1 MTLESMTKLAGR
13 QIRFLNK
20 DGEFNV
26 VRRGAPRAYLYDLY
40 HWLIVIRWRIF
51 LPVVMLL
58 YGVINAG
65 FAGLYLLGG
74 DCVSEARPGSF
85 WDMFFFSVQTISTI
99 GYGGMSPTTMWS
111 NGVASV
117 EAILGLLMTALLTGL
132 IFSKFSLPTARVIFT
147 DKASIRAFQGKQVL
161 MFRMANMRAN
171 QIVDATVNV
180 LMAAY
185 DLSDEDKTFRH
196 LRDLKMARRRTSM
209 FALSWTA
216 MHIIDEDS
224 PLHKCQVEQWREREI
239 ELIVSL
245 SGIDGTFGQTIQA
258 RHSYTI
264 EDIVFDHAF
273 DDIMSPQDDG
283 HILID
288 YRHFQGIHP
297 LEERP
302 HSE

>member
-1 MTLESMTKLAGR
+1 MR
-13 QIRFLNK
+13 HIRFLKEN
-20 DGEFNV
+20 GEFNV

-51 LPVVMLL
+51 LPVVMVL

-74 DCVSEARPGSF
+74 DCVSQARPGSF

-99 GYGGMSPTTMWS
+99 GYGGMSPTTMWANS
-111 NGVASV
+111 VASM

-147 DKASIRAFQGKQVL
+147 NRASIRPFRGDQVL

-185 DLSDEDKTFRH
+185 EAVEGDENFRR
-196 LRDLKMARRRTSM
+196 LQDLKMTRRRTSV

-224 PLHKCQVEQWREREI
+224 PLYACDVAQWREREI
-239 ELIVSL
+239 ELVVSL
-245 SGIDGTFGQTIQA
+245 SGVDGTFGQTIQA

-264 EDIVFDHAF
+264 DDVVFDHGF
-273 DDIMSPQDDG
+273 DDIMTPQDDG
-283 HILID
+283 HIVID
-288 YRHFQGIHP
+288 YSGFHNTYP
-297 LEERP
+297 LKERINP
-302 HSE
+302 

>member
-1 MTLESMTKLAGR
+1 MANGPSR
-13 QIRFLNK
+13 HIRFLKKN
-20 DGEFNV
+20 GEFNV
-26 VRRGAPRAYLYDLY
+26 VRRGMPRAYFYDLY

-51 LPVVMLL
+51 LPVVIVL

-65 FAGLYLLGG
+65 FAVLYLLGG
-74 DCVSEARPGSF
+74 DCVSGVEPGSF

-111 NGVASV
+111 NSVASV
-117 EAILGLLMTALLTGL
+117 EAISGVLMTALLTGL
-132 IFSKFSLPTARVIFT
+132 MFSKFSLPTARVVFT
-147 DKASIRAFQGKQVL
+147 TKASIRQFRGNRVL

-180 LMAAY
+180 LMAGF
-185 DLSDEDKTFRH
+185 EVVEGGQTFRR
-196 LRDLKMARRRTSM
+196 LQDLTVTRRRTSM
-209 FALSWTA
+209 FALSWTVT
-216 MHIIDEDS
+216 HIIDEDS
-224 PLHKCQVEQWREREI
+224 PLYACEVEQWREREI

-264 EDIVFDHAF
+264 NELVFDHAF
-273 DDIMSPQDDG
+273 DDIISPQDDG

-288 YRHFQGIHP
+288 YRKFQGTHLI
-297 LEERP
+297 EE
-302 HSE
+302 HIDS